1 MTCFLELKVIETISK
16 LQYPELFTSI
26 TLQNPLEITIS
37 LAKNRSKFY
46 DVEVSH
52 YDEEVRRYAVLE
64 GSRFHLFLL
73 KAPVIKKNTFWLILG
88 TAKLQY
94 IFGYYK

>member
-26 TLQNPLEITIS
+26 TLQNPQEITIS

-46 DVEVSH
+46 DV
-52 YDEEVRRYAVLE
+52 EVRRYAVLE

-73 KAPVIKKNTFWLILG
+73 KAPVIKKKTFWLILG